1 MTSPAKYPDRP
12 FHLGLINDALTEALD
27 ERVAI
32 VQGDRRITY
41 GELGRRSRQLA
52 HLLHGRGYGCHGDH
66 DAMQPWEMCQDAMAI
81 CMLNRSAYPEAM
93 LGAFKS
99 RVVPFN
105 VNYRYTPTE
114 VRQLLEDSRAKIVVY
129 EDRFEP
135 LIHEAAQD
143 LPDIELLLNVDR
155 DYEALIAEQPTTPLE
170 LDYSPDD
177 IYIIYTGGT
186 TGMPKGVMWPQEK
199 LFLLTLAGKL
209 PGEPRPQTIS
219 EIVDAAVGGGIVAM
233 VCAPLMH
240 GAGQWGTL
248 ISLHQGSK
256 VLYSPNPDHLD
267 AHAIL
272 AMCEREGAINLQIT
286 GDAFA
291 IPIVKALK
299 ERPYDLSSLFVISS
313 TAVALT
319 ERVRAELHELLP
331 NVMIIESYGSTEGAL
346 QAMRSGG
353 ASDDNAES
361 STFESAN
368 QGVIVDETKT
378 RLLDPSEVGVIGWL
392 SRSGP
397 QPRGYL
403 NAPEKTKETFIELDG
418 ERYVVTGDRGHY
430 LADGTIKLLGRDAV
444 CINTGGEKV
453 FAEEVEAALKS
464 HPSVVDALVLG
475 TPDERFGERVTAV
488 ISVSGDVTDDE
499 LDAHARKTLAGYK
512 VPRMIVRVGT
522 VPRMDN
528 GKPDYVRGK
537 QLALEETKV

>member
-1 MTSPAKYPDRP
+1 MSTP
-12 FHLGLINDALTEALD
+12 FHLGVINDRLTDALGD
-27 ERVAI
+27 RVAI
-32 VQGDRRITY
+32 VQGGRRVTY
-41 GELGRRSRQLA
+41 REIGERSRQLA
-52 HLLHGRGYGCHGDH
+52 HLLNARGFGCHGDH
-66 DAMQPWEMCQDAMAI
+66 AAMERWEMCQDAMAI
-81 CMLNRSAYPEAM
+81 CMMNRPEDPEAM

-129 EDRFEP
+129 EDRFDD
-135 LIHEAAQD
+135 LIAEASEGLD
-143 LPDIELLLNVDR
+143 HIELKLNVD
-155 DYEALIAEQPTTPLE
+155 DGYEELIARYPTTPLK
-170 LDYSPDD
+170 LDYDAED

-209 PGEPRPQTIS
+209 PGEPKPAS
-219 EIVDAAVGGGIVAM
+219 VDEVVTAAVNGGIVAM

-248 ISLHQGSK
+248 ISMHQGSR
-256 VLYSPNPDHLD
+256 VLYAPNPETLD
-267 AHAIL
+267 AHSIL
-272 AMCEREGAINLQIT
+272 ETCEREGAINLQIT

-291 IPIVKALK
+291 IPIVKAMREK
-299 ERPYDLSSLFVISS
+299 PYDLSNLFVISS

-319 ERVRAELHELLP
+319 DKVRAELHELLP

-353 ASDDNAES
+353 ANDDNAEG
-361 STFESAN
+361 STFTPGNS
-368 QGVIVDETKT
+368 GVIVDETKS
-378 RLLDPSEVGVIGWL
+378 RVLDPSETDVIGWL

-403 NAPEKTKETFIELDG
+403 NAKEKTLETFVEIDG
-418 ERYVVTGDRGHY
+418 ERFVVTGDRGHY
-430 LADGTIKLLGRDAV
+430 LADGSIKFLGRDAV

-464 HPSVVDALVLG
+464 HPAVIDALVLG

-488 ISVSGDVTDDE
+488 IATNADVADDE
-499 LDAHARKTLAGYK
+499 LDTHARKTIAGYK
-512 VPRMIVRVGT
+512 VPRAIVRVDE
-522 VPRMDN
+522 VPRMAN
-528 GKPDYVRGK
+528 GKPDYAAAK
-537 QLALEETKV
+537 DMALQEVGR

>member
-1 MTSPAKYPDRP
+1 MSRP
-12 FHLGLINDALTEALD
+12 FHLGVINDALTDALGD
-27 ERVAI
+27 RVAI
-32 VQGDRRITY
+32 VQGDRRVTY
-41 GELGRRSRQLA
+41 EQLGKRSRQLA
-52 HLLHGRGYGCHGDH
+52 HLLHAKGFGAHGDH
-66 DAMQPWEMCQDAMAI
+66 AQMQPWEMCQDAMAI
-81 CMLNRSAYPEAM
+81 CMMNRPEYPEAM

-114 VRQLLEDSRAKIVVY
+114 VNQLLTDSQAKIVVY
-129 EDRFEP
+129 EKRFAS
-135 LIHEAAQD
+135 LIEEASKD
-143 LPDIELLLNVDR
+143 VGSIELFLEVDG
-155 DYEALIAEQPTTPLE
+155 DYEDAIAGRPTTPLD
-170 LDYSPDD
+170 LDYSAED

-199 LFLLTLAGKL
+199 LFLLTLCGKL
-209 PGEPRPQTIS
+209 PGDARPSSVEQVV
-219 EIVDAAVGGGIVAM
+219 EEARNGGIVAM

-256 VLYSPNPDHLD
+256 VLYSPNPETLD
-267 AHAIL
+267 AHGIL
-272 AMCEREGAINLQIT
+272 ETCGREGAINLQIT

-291 IPIVKALK
+291 IPIVNALK
-299 ERPYDLSSLFVISS
+299 EKAYDLSSLFVISS

-319 ERVRAELHELLP
+319 DKVRNELHSLLP

-353 ASDDNAES
+353 ATDDTAEG
-361 STFESAN
+361 STFQSAN
-368 QGVIVDETKT
+368 AGVIVDEDKA
-378 RLLDPSEVGVIGWL
+378 RVLDPSEVGVVGWL

-403 NAPEKTKETFIELDG
+403 NAKEKTLETFIEIG
-418 ERYVVTGDRGHY
+418 SERYVVTGDRGQY
-430 LADGTIKLLGRDAV
+430 LPDGSIKFLGRDAV

-464 HPSVVDALVLG
+464 HPAVVDALVLG
-475 TPDERFGERVTAV
+475 MPDERFGERVTAV
-488 ISVSGDVTDDE
+488 ISLGGDASDEE
-499 LDAHARKTLAGYK
+499 LDAHARKTIAGYK
-512 VPRMIVRVGT
+512 VPRSVVRVDQ

-528 GKPDYVRGK
+528 GKPDYTSARELVGA
-537 QLALEETKV
+537 ALTSPVSPTP